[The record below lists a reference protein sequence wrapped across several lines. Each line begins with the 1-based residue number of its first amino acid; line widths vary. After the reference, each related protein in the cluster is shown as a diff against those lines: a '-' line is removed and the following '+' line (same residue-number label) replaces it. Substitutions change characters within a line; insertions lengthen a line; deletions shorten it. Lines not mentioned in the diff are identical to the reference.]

1 MVFQA
6 QRGFGMGILIG
17 LVRHGSHDDLGTWL
31 SGRARDV
38 ALNAAGREETAAL
51 ARRLAGRGV
60 VGITASP
67 RRRTVETADIL
78 GAGLNLT
85 PVLAPDLDEID
96 FGAWSGRRFADLDGD
111 PDWECW
117 NTARGT
123 APTPGGETMAAAVA
137 RAMRHIDYLAG
148 QGGGP
153 VLCVS
158 HCDVIRGVVAHVLGL
173 PLDNLLR
180 FEIAPASVSWLMAH
194 GQGAGHVIAVNGT
207 A

>member
-1 MVFQA
+1 
-6 QRGFGMGILIG
+6 MGVLIG
-17 LVRHGSHDDLGTWL
+17 LVRHGAHDDLGTWL
-31 SGRARDV
+31 SGRTRDV
-38 ALNAAGREETAAL
+38 ALNAAGRAEARTL

-60 VGITASP
+60 TAITASP

-96 FGAWSGRRFADLDGD
+96 FGQWSGRRFAELDGD
-111 PDWECW
+111 PAWDHW
-117 NTARGT
+117 NAARAT

-137 RAMRHIDYLAG
+137 RVLRHIDHLAER
-148 QGGGP
+148 GGGP

-158 HCDVIRGVVAHVLGL
+158 HCDVIRGVIAHVLGL
-173 PLDNLLR
+173 SLNNLLR
-180 FEIAPASVSWLMAH
+180 FEIAPAAVSWLMAH
-194 GQGAGHVIAVNGT
+194 GQGAGHVLTVNGT

>member
-31 SGRARDV
+31 SGRTRDV

-96 FGAWSGRRFADLDGD
+96 FGRWSGRRFADLDGEA
-111 PDWECW
+111 DWDCW
-117 NTARGT
+117 NAARGT

-137 RAMRHIDYLAG
+137 RAMRHIDHLAG